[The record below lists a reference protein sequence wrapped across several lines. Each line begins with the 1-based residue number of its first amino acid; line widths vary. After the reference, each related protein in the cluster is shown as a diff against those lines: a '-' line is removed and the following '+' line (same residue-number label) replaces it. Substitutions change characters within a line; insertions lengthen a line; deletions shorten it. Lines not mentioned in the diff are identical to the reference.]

1 MATVLDGMNE
11 MVTMMEEGVPVN
23 VAMMRLDTKNMIAQ
37 GRDEQDALRYLRKFQ
52 SIMNTSMDFG
62 AAESERRNYLMVLE
76 GLVEDFDITCNRVHW
91 EIHDMTL

>member
-76 GLVEDFDITCNRVHW
+76 GLVEEFDITRNRVHW